1 MHHSRSRWFRAFLS
15 APIAALTLAACHPP
29 VAVSSPVTSA
39 GGSAPTSL
47 AAALQADVQRVLDKG
62 RADKA
67 YPGAFAVVGNHAG
80 VLAEYGAGTLDW
92 APSPAPD
99 EHTMWD
105 LASLTKVIGLTTAV
119 MQLVEQ
125 HRIDLDAPLQRYLPA
140 WVGPNKEKVTVRH
153 LITHTSGLP
162 AFKAYDEITHDPD
175 SLAKL
180 MFATPLETAPGT
192 KMVYSDIGAYM
203 LGRLVEQLT
212 GQSLDMYLHD
222 HVFEPLGMHETTYR
236 PPIALWPRIAPTELD
251 TVQRRRLVRGMV
263 HDERAYY
270 LGGVSAHAGLFSS
283 GHDLARFARMYL
295 NGGTLDGARV
305 VDPSTIARF
314 TAYADSA
321 FSNRALGW
329 QKPEYPGMRYTTAA
343 PWAGHSMSSQ
353 SFGHTGFTGTSIG
366 IDPTRDLFVILL
378 SNRVDPTRNNN
389 KISEVRRQLTDA
401 VVADVDRLRANAQ
414 PRTP

>member
-1 MHHSRSRWFRAFLS
+1 MHQFHSRWFRTGL
-15 APIAALTLAACHPP
+15 AATVAVLTLAACRR
-29 VAVSSPVTSA
+29 PVTISSSTA
-39 GGSAPTSL
+39 PGGISDDATL
-47 AAALQADVQRVLDKG
+47 RATLNTDVQRVLDKG
-62 RADKA
+62 RADGA
-67 YPGAFAVVGNHAG
+67 YPGAFAVVGTHAG

-92 APSPAPD
+92 APSPVPD
-99 EHTMWD
+99 QHTLWD
-105 LASLTKVIGLTTAV
+105 LASLSKVIGLTTAI

-125 HRIDLDAPLQRYLPA
+125 GRVDLDAPLQRYLPA
-140 WVGPNKEKVTVRH
+140 WTGPNKEKVTVRQ

-180 MFATPLETAPGT
+180 MFATPLETLPGT

-212 GQSLDMYLHD
+212 DQSLDLYLHD
-222 HVFEPLGMHETTYR
+222 HVFEPLGMHETMYR
-236 PPIALWPRIAPTELD
+236 PPISLFPRIAPTELD
-251 TVQRRRLVRGMV
+251 TVQRHRLVRGMV

-270 LGGVSAHAGLFSS
+270 LGGVSAHAGLFST
-283 GHDLARFARMYL
+283 GHDLARFAEMYL
-295 NGGTLDGARV
+295 NGGTLDGVRLIQPA
-305 VDPSTIARF
+305 TIARF

-329 QKPEYPGMRYTTAA
+329 QKPEYPGIRYTTAA
-343 PWAGHSMSSQ
+343 PWAGHTMSSR

-378 SNRVDPTRNNN
+378 TNRVDPTRNNN

-401 VVADVDRLRANAQ
+401 VVADFDRLRANAQ
-414 PRTP
+414 PRNP

>member
-1 MHHSRSRWFRAFLS
+1 M
-15 APIAALTLAACHPP
+15 
-29 VAVSSPVTSA
+29 
-39 GGSAPTSL
+39 
-47 AAALQADVQRVLDKG
+47 QADVQRVLDKG
-62 RADKA
+62 RADSA
-67 YPGAFAVVGNHAG
+67 YPGAFAVVGTHAG

-92 APSPAPD
+92 APSPVPD

-105 LASLTKVIGLTTAV
+105 LASLSKVIGLTTAI

-125 HRIDLDAPLQRYLPA
+125 GRVDLDAPLQRYIPT
-140 WVGPNKEKVTVRH
+140 WTGPNKEKVTVRQ

-180 MFATPLETAPGT
+180 MFATPLETPPGT

-212 GQSLDMYLHD
+212 DQSLDLYLHD
-222 HVFEPLGMHETTYR
+222 HVFEPLAMHETMYR

-270 LGGVSAHAGLFSS
+270 LGGVSAHAGLFST
-283 GHDLARFARMYL
+283 GHDLARFAEMYL
-295 NGGTLDGARV
+295 NGGTLDGVRLIQPA
-305 VDPSTIARF
+305 TIARF

-329 QKPEYPGMRYTTAA
+329 QKQEYPGMRYTTSA
-343 PWAGHSMSSQ
+343 PWAGHTMSSR

-389 KISEVRRQLTDA
+389 KISGVRRELTDA
-401 VVADVDRLRANAQ
+401 VVADFDRLRANAQ
-414 PRTP
+414 PRNP